1 MKMQLPKDVE
11 NFIQKESDKPEW
23 VQPEVRPEPGKKSSS
38 RLVGISFRMD
48 QELREDLH
56 KILEENKKS
65 RTFPYTLTDL
75 MNQIAYEYVQ
85 NQKK

>member
-11 NFIQKESDKPEW
+11 KYIQKESDKPEW
-23 VQPEVRPEPGKKSSS
+23 VQPEPVKKSSS

-65 RTFPYTLTDL
+65 RTFPYSLTDL